1 MTCYVVPLHRS
12 RDRKSPEKKK
22 RTFKDAMREKII
34 QDHKEGKA
42 QIDLDAVRKHSECT
56 RICLKERAG
65 ATVVR
70 GYCHSKLLQT
80 IVHYNIAFKKKKI
93 MLLVSCYVGLHHS
106 SS

>member
-42 QIDLDAVRKHSECT
+42 QIDLDAVRKHSECK
-56 RICLKERAG
+56 RVCLRDRGWVKGGGGVAIG
-65 ATVVR
+65 VVTNLR
-70 GYCHSKLLQT
+70 
-80 IVHYNIAFKKKKI
+80 
-93 MLLVSCYVGLHHS
+93 
-106 SS
+106 